1 MATLIIDTH
10 NFITR
15 LTDAGIEAKQAEAIV
30 EGIKEIDLNQVA
42 SKGDIAL
49 LKKDFK
55 ALELRMTIK
64 TAVIVA
70 AVIGFFRIMEAYF

>member
-15 LTDAGIEAKQAEAIV
+15 LTAAGMEDKQAEAIV
-30 EGIKEIDLNQVA
+30 EGLKEIDLKNVA
-42 SKGDIAL
+42 SKEDIINL
-49 LKKDFK
+49 EHKIEK
-55 ALELRMTIK
+55 LELSMTIK

-70 AVIGFFRIMEAYF
+70 AVIGFFRVIEAFF